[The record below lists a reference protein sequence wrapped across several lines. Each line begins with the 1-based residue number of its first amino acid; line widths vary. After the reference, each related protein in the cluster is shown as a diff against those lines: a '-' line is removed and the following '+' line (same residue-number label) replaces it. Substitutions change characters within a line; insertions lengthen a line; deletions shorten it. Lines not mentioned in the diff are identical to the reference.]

1 MKEKVSMKVFSRSF
15 NLFLATV
22 LVLGCACPIAVSAAS
37 KYTKGYVEDGWYR
50 IRHPASGKYVDV
62 SNVSMENG
70 AYLHLWDKAEGNQNQ
85 IFHITRNTDGTY
97 VIIANHSKKAVE
109 VRNSSMD
116 DYGEVAQWD
125 YGEVSCQQWRIARNE
140 DKTYSFTNAN
150 SGLNMSVLK
159 PLNKVIELPFTN
171 ETLTLDSETE
181 KRKYEN
187 GEKLVQYQDEET
199 TDDEFELIKLSGKD
213 ILMAEWTA
221 DPSSIKMDSIKFDS
235 CAPVVLS
242 EYGRYE
248 GDMVYF
254 PSIDNPSVTK
264 ITYMNYDAVVDMVSN
279 AAMSD
284 STVHELQ
291 NYITKNAGRKAAESG
306 VKLIAK
312 ALFKGTEAASS
323 ANLAVSIFWGFCDT
337 FYSIASMTNND
348 EWNKL
353 ISTSRDA
360 LHQTKGIYI
369 TDYIS
374 TEKIQ
379 QVDLQASYDRSR
391 YIIEGCYDYVDNP
404 TREFDVW
411 DCKLPQKSSGSWT
424 YIYK

>member
-1 MKEKVSMKVFSRSF
+1 MKMKSNMKVFARLF
-15 NLFLATV
+15 NLL
-22 LVLGCACPIAVSAAS
+22 LVAVIVMGCACPIAVYAAS
-37 KYTKGYVEDGWYR
+37 KYTKGSVEDGWYR
-50 IRHPASGKYVDV
+50 ILHPASGKYVDV

-125 YGEVSCQQWRIARNE
+125 YGEVSCQQWRIVRNE
-140 DKTYSFTNAN
+140 NKTYSFVNAN
-150 SGLNMSVLK
+150 SGLNMSVMK
-159 PLNKVIELPFTN
+159 PLSESVKLPFTN
-171 ETLTLDSETE
+171 EPLTPDSDTE
-181 KRKYEN
+181 ARKYEN
-187 GEKLVQYQDEET
+187 GEKLVQYHDEES
-199 TDDEFELIKLSGKD
+199 TDDEFELIKLSEND

-235 CAPVVLS
+235 YTPLLLS
-242 EYGRYE
+242 KYGRYE
-248 GDMVYF
+248 GDMMYF

-264 ITYMNYDAVVDMVSN
+264 ITYLNYDAVVDMVSN

-291 NYITKNAGRKAAESG
+291 NYIAKNAGRKTAESG

-337 FYSIASMTNND
+337 FYSIASMADND
-348 EWNKL
+348 EWNKF

-360 LHQTKGIYI
+360 LHLSKGIYI

-379 QVDLQASYDRSR
+379 HVDLQASYDQSR
-391 YIIEGCYDYVDNP
+391 NIIEGCYDYVDNP

-411 DCKLPQKSSGSWT
+411 DCKLPRKSSGNWT